1 MKVIKLFMNRET
13 EPRFF
18 EFIRE
23 GEKKLDHLWLFE
35 GWLLVAYPLDKPVS
49 KRSAKWIDPSQCR
62 VDWIKE
68 FV

>member
-1 MKVIKLFMNRET
+1 MKVVKLYMKKET

-23 GEKKLDHLWLFE
+23 GEKGLELFE
-35 GWLLVAYPLDKPVS
+35 GWILVAYPLDKPMS
-49 KRSAKWIDPSQCR
+49 KRSAKWLDPSRCR

-68 FV
+68 FA

>member
-23 GEKKLDHLWLFE
+23 GEKGLELFE
-35 GWLLVAYPLDKPVS
+35 GWLSVAYPMDKPMS
-49 KRSAKWIDPSQCR
+49 KRNAKWIDPSRCR

>member
-1 MKVIKLFMNRET
+1 VKIVKLYRNRET

-23 GEKKLDHLWLFE
+23 GEKGLELFE
-35 GWLLVAYPLDKPVS
+35 GWILVAYPLDKPES
-49 KRSAKWIDPSQCR
+49 KRSAKWLDPSRCR
-62 VDWIKE
+62 VDWIRE